1 MRAPIVQTDFP
12 FSIRR
17 IFTLKENK
25 GRWTIVLLTC
35 RDPAKDFRLPLAE
48 ELHRLGHKVFYI
60 FLKRRPVVIDMDKSE
75 DKQVFSLPKFL
86 RFMRHNF
93 RGREPLLF
101 VNSTNLVF
109 PAISRMLRMLCGGLW
124 CLDMHD
130 DLLYGRTGYSRVKAQ
145 IAQSIL
151 LGGSDLVVHAAPTLK
166 QLFPNSR
173 HLGNASSV
181 TAIDRSM
188 PDWKKILILASV
200 DERLD
205 FDFLG
210 AAASANPDLVFEIR
224 GHIASDDPKVKRKV
238 DQLTAAHANIHYL
251 GPYVNSELPTILG
264 AYAVTLAPYV
274 VGSPL
279 TDYIDPLRYYHCLN
293 SGMEVISTGIP
304 KAHDFG
310 NVLHCVRNP
319 AEVGPLVRGLSGG
332 TIARRNSGST
342 ASVYNWRNR
351 AIKLLDI
358 VGAESSDAEGLAA

>member
-1 MRAPIVQTDFP
+1 M
-12 FSIRR
+12 
-17 IFTLKENK
+17 TLKENK

-48 ELHRLGHKVFYI
+48 ELHLLGHKVFYI
-60 FLKRRPVVIDMDKSE
+60 FLKRRPVVIDMDNSHEKR
-75 DKQVFSLPKFL
+75 VFSIPKFL

-93 RGREPLLF
+93 RARKSLLF

-109 PAISRMLRMLCGGLW
+109 PAMSRMLRMLCGGLW

-130 DLLYGRTGYSRVKAQ
+130 DLLYGRAGLARLKAQ
-145 IAQSIL
+145 IAQTIL
-151 LGGSDLVVHAAPTLK
+151 LGGSDVVVHAAPTLK
-166 QLFPNSR
+166 RLFPMSR
-173 HLGNASSV
+173 HLGNASTV
-181 TAIDRSM
+181 TAIERSS
-188 PDWKKILILASV
+188 PDWTKILILASV

-210 AAASANPDLVFEIR
+210 AAATANPELRFEIR
-224 GHIASDDPKVKRKV
+224 GHISKDDSRVKKKV
-238 DQLTAAHANIHYL
+238 DDLTAAHPNIDYL

-274 VGSPL
+274 VSSPL
-279 TDYIDPLRYYHCLN
+279 TDYIDPLRFYHCLN

-304 KAHDFG
+304 KARDFG
-310 NVLHCVRNP
+310 NVLYCVGDY
-319 AEVGPLVRGLSGG
+319 AEVGPLVRGLAEG

-342 ASVYNWRNR
+342 ASVYNWKNR

-358 VGAESSDAEGLAA
+358 VSGASSGAEGLPA